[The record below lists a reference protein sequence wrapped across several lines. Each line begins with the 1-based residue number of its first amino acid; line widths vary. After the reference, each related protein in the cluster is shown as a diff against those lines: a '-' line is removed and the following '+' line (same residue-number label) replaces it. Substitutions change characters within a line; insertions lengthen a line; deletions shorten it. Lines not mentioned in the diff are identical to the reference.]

1 LDLQVEPLKQ
11 SISFFSLLFYYTILV
26 PNPNFEN
33 TFVKKININMFLQIR
48 LCQFM
53 DEETSNGF
61 LQGKCYGKFFEKKIL
76 WKVIVK

>member
-1 LDLQVEPLKQ
+1 
-11 SISFFSLLFYYTILV
+11 
-26 PNPNFEN
+26 
-33 TFVKKININMFLQIR
+33 MFLQIR